1 MVKKLHA
8 FISLISFSLCITI
21 LFIFSLLHVKF
32 YHIFYFLSLYMQFY
46 TILELW
52 QNLKLYVRLTLAL
65 QLAKI
70 IKTKSHWFQWESH
83 FSFLLQTQIHLL
95 LYIHS
100 TYFIRYTLLVRLWT
114 LFCCQNCLNSL
125 WHSFNKGL
133 ETFLRYSGL
142 YPHSSITA
150 PDTNLLFH
158 YIPKGILNNSGDCGG
173 FWADWTHRNL
183 QETSLGWSELCGM
196 V

>member
-100 TYFIRYTLLVRLWT
+100 IYFIRYTLLVRLWT
-114 LFCCQNCLNSL
+114 LLCCQNCLNSL

-142 YPHSSITA
+142 YPHGSITK
-150 PDTNLLFH
+150 LLQIWQLLKLISCSTTSQKAFW
-158 YIPKGILNNSGDCGG
+158 IILVIVEVFEQTELIGI
-173 FWADWTHRNL
+173 FKKP
-183 QETSLGWSELCGM
+183 

>member
-142 YPHSSITA
+142 YPHSSITK
-150 PDTNLLFH
+150 LLQIWQLLILISCFTTSRKAFW
-158 YIPKGILNNSGDCGG
+158 IILVIVEVFEQTELIGI
-173 FWADWTHRNL
+173 FKKP
-183 QETSLGWSELCGM
+183 